1 MATSDGTAT
10 TVKKLLTEIEG
21 LLKGPTVGAELA
33 RRGVNSSIAL
43 LAVQGV
49 VAYLEGHKR
58 QAADDLASA
67 AEEIQ
72 ARLAP

>member
-1 MATSDGTAT
+1 MMSSDGTAMT
-10 TVKKLLTEIEG
+10 LKKLLGEVEG

-33 RRGVNSSIAL
+33 RRGVNTSIAL

-49 VAYLEGHKR
+49 SAYLEGHKR
-58 QAADDLASA
+58 EAADDLASA

-72 ARLAP
+72 ARLVP

>member
-1 MATSDGTAT
+1 MNGSDGTTLAL
-10 TVKKLLTEIEG
+10 KKLLAEVEG
-21 LLKGPTVGAELA
+21 LLKSSTVGAELA
-33 RRGVNSSIAL
+33 RRGVNTSIAL

-49 VAYLEGHKR
+49 SAYLEGQKR

-72 ARLAP
+72 ARLMP